1 MREGTAAGSDAAGGM
16 ASGGMGGMRTQS
28 STGARAKHG
37 DHSEDLANS
46 ERKAKL
52 ASAVSAQ
59 AECSLPRR
67 SGHSLPST
75 TEVRKRDGRILRKD
89 RPDGQARVYSVSRA
103 KSPRDNYDDLDDRE
117 EESRDS
123 GAESASG
130 ADTDTDDDEQASS
143 ASGIASW
150 STPGELAC
158 DVDDEDDEEE
168 EDYDDDNQSDTDDA
182 GNEVD
187 DQRASRDS
195 DSRKQDQATAPA
207 YGGLLTDGEA
217 GGSAITTCIHTP
229 MSPYSAD
236 AIRSAHFKLVRSGD
250 EWVGYWGKHLPSE
263 KYKSIEPWQ
272 KINHFPMSFEIGR
285 KDRLYTNLMAMR
297 SRIGS
302 EMVDFMPETHIL
314 PRNRRQ
320 LKRVFASHPLWII
333 KPPASARGNGIR
345 VISKWTDLP
354 KKRELICSRY
364 ISDPFLINQ
373 RKFDLRLYVVVTSFD
388 PLRIYFYPDGLV
400 RFASEQYKHSV
411 AHKNVRNRF
420 MHLTNYSV
428 SKKHPTKKSQA
439 AADAHVSPPDDT
451 QTKFSMAENKWTIG
465 MLREYMTEHGY
476 AFEPIMDRIKS
487 LLVKTVMSV
496 HAQNMG
502 GVRLYLAN
510 RMSCYE
516 LFGFDVL
523 LDSELKPWLMEVNIS
538 PSMKASCDMDHAL
551 KARVAVD
558 LLNLAG
564 YRVRDLELARHAQTS
579 KTPPPWKRPFLTTSE
594 RAKQRAAMIN
604 EGFDILSNLT
614 PDDLRILRETED
626 EARARIMFFARRGDF
641 LRLYPSPEYNS
652 HAQYIQSFNY
662 YDRLLY
668 QWTTREP
675 SAERRISLLRG
686 LLKSPSTMR
695 SSGPV
700 ELAHQPKRS
709 PSRLAA
715 DKQERV
721 AAHAEAFGEAS
732 SVVSNVLDSR
742 LIEQRLEKPSLASTD
757 STLCTQSLAASA
769 PVSAPVAKYDWD
781 DAHTALRSERPPLR
795 PTLGKPASGSNDYAL
810 HALQQR
816 AGTPTRQVAI
826 SRQSSIASIG
836 SATSAATIG
845 SLLSA
850 ACESDGI
857 AGDPSLALYSFKRDS
872 KHAVDALEC
881 AGTSWPTARD
891 PGPKMLS
898 FNPLYPGRPVATFAS
913 HQGMVIPNVQ
923 NASTNAAAAAAA
935 VAALRSI
942 VPTKPGGFQPV
953 RHLHPELGAL
963 MSRDPFHASKRRVG
977 PQTSS
982 AVHGR
987 PAAPRRGR

>member
-28 STGARAKHG
+28 STGVPAAAARAARSG
-37 DHSEDLANS
+37 AASYG
-46 ERKAKL
+46 
-52 ASAVSAQ
+52 ASAA
-59 AECSLPRR
+59 AAARAYAP
-67 SGHSLPST
+67 G
-75 TEVRKRDGRILRKD
+75 G
-89 RPDGQARVYSVSRA
+89 GQ
-103 KSPRDNYDDLDDRE
+103 E

-229 MSPYSAD
+229 MSPYSAGDD

-510 RMSCYE
+510 RCYE

-742 LIEQRLEKPSLASTD
+742 LIEQRLEK
-757 STLCTQSLAASA
+757 
-769 PVSAPVAKYDWD
+769 
-781 DAHTALRSERPPLR
+781 
-795 PTLGKPASGSNDYAL
+795 
-810 HALQQR
+810 
-816 AGTPTRQVAI
+816 
-826 SRQSSIASIG
+826 
-836 SATSAATIG
+836 
-845 SLLSA
+845 
-850 ACESDGI
+850 
-857 AGDPSLALYSFKRDS
+857 
-872 KHAVDALEC
+872 
-881 AGTSWPTARD
+881 
-891 PGPKMLS
+891 MLS

-953 RHLHPELGAL
+953 RHLHPELELFRGFVRAHNRWPKQELRPDSFRDMLLQRVRTEFRKPATGSQLQERLEDGQKQLAALNMLLDGAFETKHPL
-963 MSRDPFHASKRRVG
+963 QERGPIREFLPPSRSFALLDQPAREQLSEKNTSPWTFLGAYMAGQLSSKRN
-977 PQTSS
+977 
-982 AVHGR
+982 
-987 PAAPRRGR
+987 